1 MFHVTTRYGFT
12 RYTLSGLSVPE
23 FVDREIAMSDI
34 IESFRPLQVGLMSH
48 VLEVLLYFPSSP
60 PLSTPSCL
68 CPLTE
73 PR

>member
-1 MFHVTTRYGFT
+1 MFHVTTRYAVT
-12 RYTLSGLSVPE
+12 RYTLSGLPVFE

-34 IESFRPLQVGLMSH
+34 IESFGHLPVGLMSH
-48 VLEVLLYFPSSP
+48 VLEVLLYYPSSP
-60 PLSTPSCL
+60 PLSTLSCL